1 MRYIVSVGY
10 QHDMIVNVWEWKKDS
25 TIASNKVSSKV
36 TAVSFSEDSSYFV
49 TVGNRHVK
57 FWYLDASKERRINAT
72 VPLIGRSGL
81 LGELRNN
88 YFCGVACGRGKMAG
102 STFCITSAGLLCQFN
117 EKRLLDKWID
127 LRILISNCISVS
139 EEFIFCGCGDGTVR
153 VFKPQNLHY
162 ITSLSKPHY
171 LGVDVAKGIEPS
183 LLFTKKLD
191 AVYPDTIALSFDPQ
205 RCWLSCVYSDHSLYV
220 WDVND
225 TKKVGKVWSGLF
237 HSSCVWSV
245 EVYPDL
251 EGDDRACFPPGSF
264 LTCSSDNTIR
274 LWNMERN
281 NPAVPHPT
289 AFHRNIYSH
298 DLHKVVYVD
307 DDLQFLQCTAGGSE
321 RLDGGSTTDMKSGI
335 RVMKI
340 SPDGQHLAS
349 GDRRG
354 NLRIHDLHVLHEI
367 LKVEAHDAEVLCLEY
382 FKLDPAGLTLLASA
396 SRDRLIHI
404 LNVDNGYSLE
414 QTLDDHSSSITAVKI
429 VASDDEMRM
438 ISCGADKSI
447 YFRTAQKSVDG
458 IQFSRTHH
466 VVGKT
471 TLYDMDID
479 STHKYAAVGCQDRN
493 IRVYNVISGKEKRC
507 FKGAQGEDG
516 TLLKVQMDPS
526 GTLLATSCTDKNI
539 SIFDFYTGEC
549 VGTMFGHSELVTGM
563 KFTNDCRYLIT
574 VSGDS
579 CIFVWRLDSQMT
591 DCMRNRLE
599 EIKQTRRQE
608 RTPQRKQPV
617 PIRRETYIAVP
628 CPTQPQIEEEDD
640 SEEDVEDDESL
651 QTPIKDPSGADD
663 MDPAFLLTNGG
674 LPLWAKRLE
683 AGENCIQ
690 NLVEQNP
697 KKIYRPHGRW
707 AESADQDLLKR
718 ILETMPLQPTL
729 TPTPSRV
736 TLERGPLDSFPFEQE
751 GREEFKPQNLE
762 NLLEEM
768 ESAAADQQRG
778 EHFSRPDLIPLENID
793 GANVDLESPDS
804 SENILYPLQCEE
816 NSQEADSDYQVKE
829 LHVTAGVRSQWKKI
843 NAIEK
848 ISPDSACCV
857 GSADSQS
864 SSVEQQQDDVDSLGQ
879 LSSDEGS
886 SELEEETEE
895 VWGSLPQE
903 ASIPQ
908 TPEQEKFLKQHF
920 ETLAEDLIEEKFDRS
935 PKDLKPTEDHG
946 NDIFLHPR
954 LSISARFLSR
964 CQKNS
969 RLLSAFPSR
978 VQQQIPELGE
988 ELKASA
994 SNKRQLDVNLKP
1006 VVEGM
1011 SKKDFN
1017 VHCAAEPA
1025 LGSVMSKAQSS
1036 ILNMQEG
1043 EKVSSK
1049 RISLQPSTQY
1059 KETSQNKTGRER
1071 SFMVATAS
1079 SRAKMSRSQSMGENL
1094 NLKSSEEQSKQSFM
1108 SRATSN
1114 MDLVGTATD
1123 EQKEANTEN
1132 LRQDCKENLPPKQNG
1147 QNNPSYGNHQARV
1160 KLTLNIQKVASDQ
1173 SLMPPPLIS
1182 AVTKV
1187 KQKPHEPLKTLVSAV
1202 TPTEMK
1208 SLGIDK
1214 SCYVNE
1220 LHEIESCRKAG
1231 ARKKL
1236 EVVTEIQNTPQS
1248 KPSMSSESK
1257 SQELQNRLPML
1268 HEGKG
1273 LAAKYF
1279 KLPIASQSK
1288 DLEPQ
1293 SAREHKASLP
1303 LECQD
1308 LELQNTTLDS
1318 SSLPCD
1324 CSEHSDPCKQAML
1337 SESKNQE
1344 VHTVML
1350 NKLPILSQCE
1360 GLNPLKSVSAVCENR
1375 TQTGLPVVCIH
1386 TDIEPCCVES
1396 TTLSNNSTKS
1406 PGNNHILES
1415 STLSNSSE
1423 STVLSSNSPKSPGVN
1438 VSESS
1443 PCTADFSNVVSA
1455 EQNKPFVPYF
1465 AKGMKMEESEPV
1477 KASDLTVN
1485 VQNCE
1490 MIVSELRSKLQ
1501 TALQIYSMV
1510 AACDGSPEEQLQM
1523 KSILQEA
1530 FNMVRKEL
1538 DWVEPQRSRSNSQ
1551 SISPLV
1557 TKQLK
1562 DSWTEALLERY
1573 SEMLL
1578 AMMQKKMADK

>member
-1 MRYIVSVGY
+1 SGHLPAVRVWDVEEKVQLAETQCHKYGVSCVAFSPNMRYIVSVGY

-382 FKLDPAGLTLLASA
+382 FKLDPGLTLLASA

-804 SENILYPLQCEE
+804 SENILYPLQLEDE
-816 NSQEADSDYQVKE
+816 LLNSCRRKLEDSERLGPQVLGPCITS
-829 LHVTAGVRSQWKKI
+829 LH
-843 NAIEK
+843 
-848 ISPDSACCV
+848 ACCV

-864 SSVEQQQDDVDSLGQ
+864 SSVEQQQDGNSFTMHIWGGILFFGSPYVLHRTCSFNVDSLGQ

-969 RLLSAFPSR
+969 SFSRWYPSLFGLTSITLLKYFLSIR
-978 VQQQIPELGE
+978 
-988 ELKASA
+988 K
-994 SNKRQLDVNLKP
+994 LDVKHCYTNRKTCNKAGYF
-1006 VVEGM
+1006 VELIALVYRITGI
-1011 SKKDFN
+1011 
-1017 VHCAAEPA
+1017 AA
-1025 LGSVMSKAQSS
+1025 GYR
-1036 ILNMQEG
+1036 EG
-1043 EKVSSK
+1043 IF
-1049 RISLQPSTQY
+1049 ISQPLAFSRFRKPSTQY

-1114 MDLVGTATD
+1114 MDLVGTAT
-1123 EQKEANTEN
+1123 
-1132 LRQDCKENLPPKQNG
+1132 ENLPPKQNG

-1220 LHEIESCRKAG
+1220 L
-1231 ARKKL
+1231 
-1236 EVVTEIQNTPQS
+1236 
-1248 KPSMSSESK
+1248 
-1257 SQELQNRLPML
+1257 
-1268 HEGKG
+1268 
-1273 LAAKYF
+1273 
-1279 KLPIASQSK
+1279 
-1288 DLEPQ
+1288 
-1293 SAREHKASLP
+1293 
-1303 LECQD
+1303 
-1308 LELQNTTLDS
+1308 
-1318 SSLPCD
+1318 
-1324 CSEHSDPCKQAML
+1324 
-1337 SESKNQE
+1337 
-1344 VHTVML
+1344 
-1350 NKLPILSQCE
+1350 
-1360 GLNPLKSVSAVCENR
+1360 
-1375 TQTGLPVVCIH
+1375 
-1386 TDIEPCCVES
+1386 
-1396 TTLSNNSTKS
+1396 
-1406 PGNNHILES
+1406 
-1415 STLSNSSE
+1415 
-1423 STVLSSNSPKSPGVN
+1423 
-1438 VSESS
+1438 
-1443 PCTADFSNVVSA
+1443 
-1455 EQNKPFVPYF
+1455 
-1465 AKGMKMEESEPV
+1465 
-1477 KASDLTVN
+1477 
-1485 VQNCE
+1485 
-1490 MIVSELRSKLQ
+1490 
-1501 TALQIYSMV
+1501 
-1510 AACDGSPEEQLQM
+1510 
-1523 KSILQEA
+1523 
-1530 FNMVRKEL
+1530 
-1538 DWVEPQRSRSNSQ
+1538 
-1551 SISPLV
+1551 
-1557 TKQLK
+1557 
-1562 DSWTEALLERY
+1562 
-1573 SEMLL
+1573 
-1578 AMMQKKMADK
+1578 